1 MNYFPKYDGNIHP
14 DEWIN
19 DIIKYYNMWEGSYGG
34 FLITVKSLINP
45 NIILPTEINDLVKL
59 RDALKKDITFTTFK
73 NLNKRKLQSL
83 EYKSE
88 RDGGDTLK
96 FLTDFRNLCYN
107 SEINDIE
114 EQKKYFIKALS
125 NYYYFLSNFGK
136 RMNNISSMNELI
148 KEFEEIVMDE
158 SNTIRS
164 GSIVA
169 LKHVATGK
177 YLTSIEGLYYATG
190 SKNQLVSMGSSILD
204 SNALWKIY
212 NCDNNNNNGFIKTNL
227 CLEHKISK
235 YCLGICH
242 QIVIH
247 QNHQS
252 QYQNQY
258 QYHKSPSSNHT
269 EVNCNNG
276 SETIWKICY
285 DSGLENYEGYLKSN
299 DIVNLSIIK
308 KRYGTQDGQ
317 VEFLCSH
324 DAQFTIGSDTFQEV
338 FCNERLGEND
348 EWCVELIKQA

>member
-114 EQKKYFIKALS
+114 EQKKYFIKAL
-125 NYYYFLSNFGK
+125 K
-136 RMNNISSMNELI
+136 
-148 KEFEEIVMDE
+148 
-158 SNTIRS
+158 
-164 GSIVA
+164 
-169 LKHVATGK
+169 
-177 YLTSIEGLYYATG
+177 
-190 SKNQLVSMGSSILD
+190 
-204 SNALWKIY
+204 
-212 NCDNNNNNGFIKTNL
+212 
-227 CLEHKISK
+227 HKISK

-317 VEFLCSH
+317 
-324 DAQFTIGSDTFQEV
+324 
-338 FCNERLGEND
+338 
-348 EWCVELIKQA
+348 WCVELIKQA